1 MELLITLVVGAMLGY
16 GVAKAHPVVSAGP
29 MIGVAAGV
37 VGAWLGA
44 RMLGSTF
51 ASLLADHTFAGE
63 IAGAAV
69 GAMVLA
75 AATGLGVT
83 LLGRRQSRRQT

>member
-1 MELLITLVVGAMLGY
+1 MELLITLAVGAMLGY
-16 GVAKAHPVVSAGP
+16 GVAKAHPVVNAGP

-37 VGAWLGA
+37 LGAWLGA

-51 ASLLADHTFAGE
+51 ASLLTDHRFAGE
-63 IAGAAV
+63 IAGGAV

-75 AATGLGVT
+75 AATGLAVT
-83 LLGRRQSRRQT
+83 LLRRRRA